1 MRLSFDDRGVVA
13 FVAVLAVAAAAV
25 VFFALSRKVPD
36 TALVIATEQDC
47 LRAFDKAT
55 CDDIVTAAMTVH
67 GRTAPRFFDAELC
80 ELSYG
85 AGGCR
90 AVQDGMVP
98 SRSFA
103 PKIAVIL
110 APRDGDLRE
119 LVPLYFAPGEEGGVG
134 PRRVFYRGSAIG
146 TLSQDVF
153 AGAQLSRVAGKDGKP
168 LTSGAVR
175 KLRQG

>member
-1 MRLSFDDRGVVA
+1 MRLKVDDRGVLA
-13 FVAVLAVAAAAV
+13 FVAVLAVAAIAV
-25 VFFALSRKVPD
+25 VFFALNRKAPD
-36 TALVIATEQDC
+36 TALVIATEGDC
-47 LRAFDKAT
+47 LRAFDKTT
-55 CDDIVTAAMTVH
+55 CDDIVAAALAVH
-67 GRTAPRFFDAELC
+67 GRTAPRFFDVDLC
-80 ELSYG
+80 ELSFG

-90 AVQDGMVP
+90 AVQNGMVP
-98 SRSFA
+98 SRSYA

-119 LVPLYFAPGEEGGVG
+119 LVPLYFAAGDDGGEG
-134 PRRVFYRGSAIG
+134 PRRVFYRGSAVG

-168 LTSGAVR
+168 ITSGAVR